1 MPDSDSVISVVATDK
16 KLCKPFLVDVMVF
29 SPESGYKFA
38 VQVER
43 ACTPEADPIWKLV
56 FDLYKV
62 TDEEIQIVHVSY
74 KAQSPV
80 EAKGI
85 QRMAAGVTPKQAD
98 LLVKDVHPAA
108 RDIEGVQAPTKKQK
122 DRLRKAMSQAVSV
135 NL

>member
-62 TDEEIQIVHVSY
+62 TDEEVQIVHVSY
-74 KAQSPV
+74 KAQSPI

>member
-62 TDEEIQIVHVSY
+62 TDEEVQIVHVSY

>member
-62 TDEEIQIVHVSY
+62 TDEEVQIVHVSY

-135 NL
+135 SL